1 MVKTVI
7 AYYSWSGTTAAVV
20 RQVQRLIGGEL
31 VELAVAPGT
40 FSADMNQTSEIAQ
53 RQIATDTLPELTNQ
67 MTQLD
72 AKTIVVLAGPV
83 WSGAPSTPV
92 RQFLRQ
98 VAGSSATFAP
108 LYTDA
113 GSGKHYE
120 ESLRALAPDL
130 AFAPGLEVTGGASDA
145 TIQSWWNRLLA
156 AK

>member
-1 MVKTVI
+1 MAKTMI
-7 AYYSWSGTTAAVV
+7 AYYSWSGITAAVV
-20 RQVQRLIGGEL
+20 RQVQRVIGGEL
-31 VELAVAPGT
+31 VELSVAPGT

-53 RQIATDTLPELTNQ
+53 RQIATDTLPELTNPLPP
-67 MTQLD
+67 LD

-83 WSGAPSTPV
+83 WSDAPSTPV

-120 ESLRALAPDL
+120 ESLRALAPNL
-130 AFAPGLEVTGGASDA
+130 AFVPGLEVTGSAADA
-145 TIQSWWNRLLA
+145 TIQSWWDCVLA